1 MDCTVGQELVVV
13 VEEYIVL
20 VLMDDIH
27 GAKHIQRII
36 DAPLHILKVYSLS
49 LLYTQKTGVRSN
61 LINFIVDSVIR

>member
-1 MDCTVGQELVVV
+1 MDCTVSQELVVV

-27 GAKHIQRII
+27 RTKHIQRII
-36 DAPLHILKVYSLS
+36 DAPLHILKVDSLS

>member
-1 MDCTVGQELVVV
+1 MNCTVSQELVVV

-20 VLMDDIH
+20 VLVDDIH
-27 GAKHIQRII
+27 GAEYIQRII